1 MNASPASE
9 PESPSLIEREIPCLS
24 DGFRGCASVYQFKR
38 KGHEELLGAG
48 SWRLAVGKCE
58 MADAFVFFVFVQAKP
73 EPVPLC

>member
-1 MNASPASE
+1 M
-9 PESPSLIEREIPCLS
+9 
-24 DGFRGCASVYQFKR
+24 YQFKR